1 MTISQPGQVPVKI
14 EAKVGQ
20 VTTEVT
26 RSSRPARP
34 SASPENPRSSLS
46 TRRRLVAGFGTLV
59 VLVTSVAA
67 LMASAT
73 PPADVARL
81 LAYVVLGVVLP
92 GTLAHKALRG
102 TLGSWVADL
111 SLGAA
116 LGLALELMAWALA
129 SLLDVRQLLW
139 LWPVLSLGLLVS
151 PPTRRR
157 ILSRPHRPWHPL
169 SSAVVAAACVL
180 VVVQLYRTFMQAYE
194 LPPSGHPYFPDLLWH
209 MGLASEATRSLPL
222 GTPQAFVAGPLRY
235 HWFSNAHIAAES
247 MISGTDVPTL
257 VLRLWFVPVA
267 ILAVALTAVLAERIS
282 GRSWA
287 GALAAWLFVSTLSF
301 PFWRGIVTAT
311 NHLNPS
317 SPSQLYSLPL
327 TLLLMVTLADLVR
340 GESRKASRVST
351 KEARGWRGE
360 STPGAMAVASLAALA
375 CTGAKASAL
384 PVVLGG
390 VATALVV
397 ALFIRR
403 GRALLLTC
411 TAVLLVLVG
420 LALTY
425 VAGGDSGQGIQL
437 FSALSLLAPYR
448 ALITRQ
454 PDLTTPVLGGLVHAP
469 GVGPV
474 LGIGLLIA
482 AALIFF
488 RLCSFALPFA
498 LPRLRSDL
506 AAWLLAGACASA
518 FVPFFLLA
526 HAGYSQFYFVQ
537 GAIPFGSALWA
548 WGVADLVGRSPA
560 RARVAAAGAVC
571 VGAASVVAGGLV
583 LTAKA
588 AGTRAAVYSS
598 LREFVVEVAIAAVAL
613 LAIAVLVW
621 WRRRQG
627 DDRWVALPVAIL
639 IAPLLVAG
647 PLYLASRPSPAK
659 ALAAQPSSDVLQD
672 QGLAARW
679 IADHVPLDA
688 LMATN
693 DHCTTGSGLSCNSR
707 QWWISGLAGRR
718 VLIESWG
725 FLPQA
730 AQHGWYDPALY
741 ALNQSVFTQPS
752 TANLAKLRAKGVG
765 WLVAEKGPGV
775 EVSSRL
781 DTLAV
786 KKYDNGRIAVYQLR

>member
-1 MTISQPGQVPVKI
+1 MTTDVSQ
-14 EAKVGQ
+14 
-20 VTTEVT
+20 
-26 RSSRPARP
+26 SSRPGRP
-34 SASPENPRSSLS
+34 SLFAKTPA
-46 TRRRLVAGFGTLV
+46 TRRAQRGLVAGLGIV
-59 VLVTSVAA
+59 AVLVASAA
-67 LMASAT
+67 AFIASAT
-73 PPADVARL
+73 PLGDVARL
-81 LAYVVLGVVLP
+81 LAYVVLGVVVP

-116 LGLALELMAWALA
+116 LGLALELMAWAIA
-129 SLLDVRQLLW
+129 SLLDIRELLW
-139 LWPVLSLGLLVS
+139 LWPALSLGLLAS
-151 PPTRRR
+151 RTTRSR
-157 ILSRPHRPWHPL
+157 ILSRPDRSWHPL
-169 SSAVVAAACVL
+169 SSGVVAAACVL
-180 VVVQLYRTFMQAYE
+180 VVVQLDRTFMQAYE

-267 ILAVALTAVLAERIS
+267 ICAVTLTAVLAERIS

-287 GALAAWLFVSTLSF
+287 GALAAWLVVSTLSF
-301 PFWRGIVTAT
+301 PFWRGIVSAT
-311 NHLNPS
+311 NHLNPL
-317 SPSQLYSLPL
+317 SPSQLFSLPL
-327 TLLLMVTLADLVR
+327 TLLLMVALVDLVR
-340 GESRKASRVST
+340 GSGKVSQASPDDAHR
-351 KEARGWRGE
+351 WRGE
-360 STPGAMAVASLAALA
+360 RAPGAVGVAVLAAVA

-390 VATALVV
+390 VVTTLVV
-397 ALFIRR
+397 SLFLRR
-403 GRALLLTC
+403 RRALLLTC
-411 TAVLLVLVG
+411 TVVLSVLVG

-425 VAGGDSGQGIQL
+425 VAGGDSGQGIQV

-448 ALITRQ
+448 ALITRS
-454 PDLTTPVLGGLVHAP
+454 PDLTTPVLTGLVHAP

-474 LGIGLLIA
+474 LGIALIVA

-488 RLCSFALPFA
+488 RLCSFVLPFA

-518 FVPFFLLA
+518 FVPFLLLA

-548 WGVADLVGRSPA
+548 WGVADLVGRSRS
-560 RARVAAAGAVC
+560 RARMAAAGAVC
-571 VGAASVVAGGLV
+571 VGAASAVAGGLA
-583 LTAKA
+583 LTSPA
-588 AGTRAAVYSS
+588 AGTRAAVLSS
-598 LREFVVEVAIAAVAL
+598 LRTFVVQVAIAAVVL
-613 LAIAVLVW
+613 LLVAVLVW
-621 WRRRQG
+621 WRRRRG
-627 DDRWVALPVAIL
+627 DDRWVALPVAML

-647 PLYLASRPSPAK
+647 PLFLASTPSAAK
-659 ALAAQPSSDVLQD
+659 ALAAKPHSALLMD
-672 QGLAARW
+672 QGLAAGW
-679 IADHVPLDA
+679 IADHVPLNA

-693 DHCTTGSGLSCNSR
+693 DHCSTGSGLTCYSR

-725 FLPQA
+725 YVPRA
-730 AQHGWYDPALY
+730 ATSGWYDPSLY

-752 TANLAKLRAKGVG
+752 AANVARLRARGVG
-765 WLVAEKGPGV
+765 WLVAEQGPGV
-775 EVSSRL
+775 VVSPRL
-781 DTLAV
+781 DTVAV
-786 KKYDNGRIAVYQLR
+786 KKYENGHIAVFQIR

>member
-1 MTISQPGQVPVKI
+1 MTDVAQ
-14 EAKVGQ
+14 
-20 VTTEVT
+20 
-26 RSSRPARP
+26 SSRPGRLPLLADTPAAR
-34 SASPENPRSSLS
+34 RSHRKLA
-46 TRRRLVAGFGTLV
+46 AGLGIAV
-59 VLVTSVAA
+59 VLVTSTAV
-67 LMASAT
+67 LIASAT
-73 PPADVARL
+73 PVVEVVRL
-81 LAYVVLGVVLP
+81 LAYVVLAVVVP
-92 GTLAHKALRG
+92 GTLTHKALRG

-139 LWPVLSLGLLVS
+139 LWPALSLGLLVS
-151 PPTRRR
+151 PTTRRR
-157 ILSRPHRPWHPL
+157 ILSRPYRPWHPL

-180 VVVQLYRTFMQAYE
+180 VVVQLYRTLMQAYE

-267 ILAVALTAVLAERIS
+267 ILAVTMTAVLAERIS

-287 GALAAWLFVSTLSF
+287 GGLAAWLFASTLSF

-311 NHLNPS
+311 NHLNPL

-327 TLLLMVTLADLVR
+327 TLLLMVALVDLVR
-340 GESRKASRVST
+340 GST
-351 KEARGWRGE
+351 RPVRQVGPGRAHGWRGE
-360 STPGAMAVASLAALA
+360 RAPGATGVALLSALA

-390 VATALVV
+390 VVTALVV
-397 ALFIRR
+397 SLFLRR
-403 GRALLLTC
+403 RRALLLTL
-411 TAVLLVLVG
+411 AGVLSVLVG

-448 ALITRQ
+448 ALITRH
-454 PDLTTPVLGGLVHAP
+454 PDLTTPVLNGLLHAP

-474 LGIGLLIA
+474 LGVALLVA

-548 WGVADLVGRSPA
+548 WGVADLVGRSRA
-560 RARVAAAGAVC
+560 RARVAAVGAGC
-571 VGAASVVAGGLV
+571 VGAASVVAGGLDLTSPAARTREAV
-583 LTAKA
+583 L
-588 AGTRAAVYSS
+588 SS
-598 LREFVVEVAIAAVAL
+598 VHTFVVQVVIAALAL
-613 LAIAVLVW
+613 LLVAGLVW
-621 WRRRQG
+621 WRRRRG
-627 DDRWVALPVAIL
+627 DDRWVALPIAIL

-647 PLYLASRPSPAK
+647 PLFLASRPSATK
-659 ALAAQPSSDVLQD
+659 TLAAQPSSLVLQD

-725 FLPQA
+725 FLPRA
-730 AQHGWYDPALY
+730 AEHGWYDPGLY

-752 TANLAKLRAKGVG
+752 SANVAKLRALGVS
-765 WLVAEKGPGV
+765 WLVAERGPGV
-775 EVSSRL
+775 EISPRL

-786 KKYDNGRIAVYQLR
+786 KKYDNGHIAVFQVR